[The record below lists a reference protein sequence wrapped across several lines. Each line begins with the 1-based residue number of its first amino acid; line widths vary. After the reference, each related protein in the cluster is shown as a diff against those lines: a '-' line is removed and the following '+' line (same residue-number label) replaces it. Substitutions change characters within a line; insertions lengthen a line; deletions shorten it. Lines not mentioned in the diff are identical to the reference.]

1 MVSTSNRRAK
11 SAEEERPRHSRPVV
25 AHDVAVQRSSFSS
38 IDESGSSRVSERKA
52 ETGNR
57 RPVAAFLVQRTTWRD
72 SPALYGWRRAF
83 WSWEGIVNPF
93 AFWLGGVPPVL
104 MTLLVVLVPPMT
116 LLGGVV
122 PETLAGVVT
131 VIPPLPLE
139 PLAGVM

>member
-1 MVSTSNRRAK
+1 MAC
-11 SAEEERPRHSRPVV
+11 EEHSGPG
-25 AHDVAVQRSSFSS
+25 Q
-38 IDESGSSRVSERKA
+38 
-52 ETGNR
+52 
-57 RPVAAFLVQRTTWRD
+57 
-72 SPALYGWRRAF
+72 
-83 WSWEGIVNPF
+83 GIVNPF
-93 AFWLGGVPPVL
+93 AFWLGGVLPVL